1 MESEKETIKKRIDQ
15 LRREL
20 DYHNYR
26 YYVLD
31 DPIVADA
38 EYDRLM
44 RELVDLEEKY
54 PEFMSPNSPTQ
65 RVGAKPLE
73 EFETVAHTIP
83 MLSLQNAM
91 TSDELAEF
99 DKRVKKLL
107 GVSDVDYV
115 MEVKIDGLAVELVYL
130 NGQFANGSTRGDG
143 FTGEDITQNMRTIK
157 SIPMRLLLD
166 HDIPVPDRLEVRGEV
181 YIGKKEFE
189 ELNSK
194 RTFAG
199 EPLFANP
206 RNAGAGSVRQLDPK
220 ITAGRKLNIFCYAPG
235 EIVGVALTTHFHFL
249 EYLKK
254 WGFRVNPY
262 AKLCRNLEELMTHY
276 QYIREMRDKIPYE
289 IDGTVIKVNR
299 FDYQAALGA
308 VSRSPRWAIA
318 FKFEAH
324 EETTIIEDI
333 IVQVGRTGALTPVAL
348 LKPVIV
354 SGVEVRRAT
363 LHNEDEI
370 RRKDI
375 LIGDTVIVS
384 RAGDVIP
391 EVVKVVKEKRT
402 GIEKHFIMPYKC
414 PVCGEKVV
422 RPPGE
427 AIRRCVNINCPAQ
440 IKGSIEHFAS
450 KRAMDIDGL
459 GEKLVEQLV
468 DKEVIRDVSDL
479 YYLTKDLLANLERM
493 AEKSAQNIIDAINAS
508 KRPSFQ
514 RFLYALG
521 IRNVGE
527 HIAGLLAESFD
538 TIDDLCSVDEETLIA
553 IHEIGPEVA
562 NSIVT
567 FFGDEK
573 NWGTITKILAAGVTI
588 EYEKQGRKPLAG
600 VTFVFTGVLKG
611 MSREEARKH
620 VEALGAKTA
629 SSVSKKIDY
638 VVLGEEEGS
647 KADKA
652 RKLGLKIISED
663 EFLRMIQNP

>member
-1 MESEKETIKKRIDQ
+1 MDKEQAKKRIEE
-15 LRREL
+15 LRKDL

-31 DPIVADA
+31 NPLISDA
-38 EYDRLM
+38 EYDRLL
-44 RELVDLEEKY
+44 RELMDLEEAY
-54 PEFMSPNSPTQ
+54 PEFLSPNSPSR

-73 EFETVAHTIP
+73 EFTAVAHTIP

-91 TSDELAEF
+91 APGEVVEF

-107 GVSDVDYV
+107 GVENVDYV

-130 NGQFANGSTRGDG
+130 NGEFTLGSTRGDG
-143 FTGEDITQNMRTIK
+143 FMGEDITQNLRTIK
-157 SIPMRLLLD
+157 SIPMRLLRD
-166 HDIPVPDRLEVRGEV
+166 HDIPIPDRLEVRGEV
-181 YIGKKEFE
+181 YIGKKEFQ
-189 ELNSK
+189 ELNEK
-194 RTFAG
+194 RALSG

-235 EIVGVALTTHFHFL
+235 ELVGVSLITHFHFL
-249 EYLKK
+249 EYLRK
-254 WGFRVNPY
+254 WGFRVNPFV
-262 AKLCRNLEELMTHY
+262 KLCRNIEEVMAHY
-276 QYIREMRDKIPYE
+276 AYIRDMRDTIPYE

-299 FDYQAALGA
+299 FDYQAALGT
-308 VSRSPRWAIA
+308 VSRSPRWALA

-333 IVQVGRTGALTPVAL
+333 VVQVGRTGALTPVAL
-348 LKPVIV
+348 LRPVMV
-354 SGVEVRRAT
+354 SGVEVKRAT

-375 LIGDTVIVS
+375 MVGDTVIVS

-391 EVVKVVKEKRT
+391 EVVRVIKEQRT
-402 GIEKHFIMPYKC
+402 GKELSFAMPETC

-468 DKEVIRDVSDL
+468 DKSVIRDVSDL
-479 YYLTKDLLANLERM
+479 YYLSKNDIASLERM
-493 AEKSAQNIIDAINAS
+493 ADKSTQNLLNAIAAS
-508 KRPSFQ
+508 KKPAFQ
-514 RFLYALG
+514 RFIYALG

-527 HIAGLLAESFD
+527 HISGLLAERYGNIEKLMEASEGVLL
-538 TIDDLCSVDEETLIA
+538 TIP
-553 IHEIGPEVA
+553 EIGPEVA
-562 NSIVT
+562 NSIT
-567 FFGDEK
+567 AFFRDEK
-573 NWGTITKILAAGVTI
+573 NRETIERILAAGVEI
-588 EYEKQGRKPLAG
+588 EYKKEGRKPLDG
-600 VTFVFTGVLKG
+600 LTFLFTGTLKALT
-611 MSREEARKH
+611 REEARKR
-620 VEALGAKTA
+620 VEALGAKQA
-629 SSVSKKIDY
+629 SSVSKKVNF
-638 VVLGEEEGS
+638 VVLGEEAGS
-647 KADKA
+647 KADRA
-652 RKLGLKIISED
+652 RELGLKILSED
-663 EFLRMIQNP
+663 EFLRMLQNP